1 MGRGGLR
8 TERGKRKKKERE
20 REKQKQKTRNENRRE
35 NLQMKIVNQL
45 PNQTQVW
52 LLLLHPPGGGG
63 GGGVAQQIRAWGSG
77 SCRVGS
83 SSVLSISGWVV

>member
-63 GGGVAQQIRAWGSG
+63 WHSRSELGDLAPAEWVPVLFCRLVAG
-77 SCRVGS
+77 
-83 SSVLSISGWVV
+83 